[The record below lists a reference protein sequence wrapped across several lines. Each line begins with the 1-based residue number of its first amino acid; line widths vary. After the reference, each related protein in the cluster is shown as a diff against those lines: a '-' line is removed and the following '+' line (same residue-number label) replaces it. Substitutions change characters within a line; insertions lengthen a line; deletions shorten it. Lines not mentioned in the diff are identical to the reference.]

1 MLRIGC
7 ARFVPA
13 WRCQL
18 WQLGQQC
25 GRLLLCVQAWWESG
39 WNSVEGQLFAQVSEL
54 EVIHAGLDVYED
66 LLEVGLLSSE
76 LLLAMDFVKARQRA
90 GQIIKVS
97 SCRPTT

>member
-7 ARFVPA
+7 ARFLPA

-25 GRLLLCVQAWWESG
+25 GRLLLCARWESG

-66 LLEVGLLSSE
+66 LLEAGLLSSE
-76 LLLAMDFVKARQRA
+76 LLLAMDFVKARQLS
-90 GQIIKVS
+90 G
-97 SCRPTT
+97 